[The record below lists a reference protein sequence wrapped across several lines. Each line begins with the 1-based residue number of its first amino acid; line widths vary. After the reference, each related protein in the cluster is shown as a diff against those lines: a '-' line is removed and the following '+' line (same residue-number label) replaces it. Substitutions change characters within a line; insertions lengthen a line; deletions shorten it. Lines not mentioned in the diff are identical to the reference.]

1 MWLKLAAQLV
11 PPEKILK
18 ILGGAVIV
26 FFSVFVFLASSFT
39 IYKHVPLGKTP
50 EEYNFYIRA
59 AQRIQAETGV
69 LIPWHYIMAIDA
81 VILQQDFSKSSEDHA
96 YGYKSYFVQEEK
108 QKIERTCMR
117 KKNDLTGKTYTE
129 TYDCSYEITV
139 YKLRP
144 FEETLERLIQ
154 DGKLTKEDKGE
165 VLRYL
170 QVDWTSLVGT
180 DQMPPGW
187 TPIIHN
193 LAWPTDPGYPI
204 TSKFGLRIDPIT
216 FQPAEHEGIDIGA
229 PEKTPVY
236 AIADGT
242 VVHAGYRGTAGIA
255 VILNHGQLESRYYHL
270 RRVDVRQGENVHRGQ
285 KIGEVGD
292 TGRSTGPHLHFE
304 ILVQGRP
311 TDPITYYQ

>member
-1 MWLKLAAQLV
+1 
-11 PPEKILK
+11 
-18 ILGGAVIV
+18 
-26 FFSVFVFLASSFT
+26 
-39 IYKHVPLGKTP
+39 
-50 EEYNFYIRA
+50 
-59 AQRIQAETGV
+59 
-69 LIPWHYIMAIDA
+69 
-81 VILQQDFSKSSEDHA
+81 
-96 YGYKSYFVQEEK
+96 
-108 QKIERTCMR
+108 
-117 KKNDLTGKTYTE
+117 
-129 TYDCSYEITV
+129 
-139 YKLRP
+139 
-144 FEETLERLIQ
+144 
-154 DGKLTKEDKGE
+154 
-165 VLRYL
+165 
-170 QVDWTSLVGT
+170 
-180 DQMPPGW
+180 MPPGW